1 MKAILHLNGNI
12 RGYDYNEYSIT
23 FSNKEDM
30 ISYSRGNYDIPTS
43 AEIVKEFDVTA
54 FLEQENQLFDEDETY
69 GNF

>member
-1 MKAILHLNGNI
+1 MEAILHLNENI

-43 AEIVKEFDVTA
+43 EEIVK
-54 FLEQENQLFDEDETY
+54 
-69 GNF
+69 